1 MGLRAPIEGRGLTR
15 EGAAEPPP
23 YDRADT
29 VAWYRGGPQPGSPGA
44 AVLVGHV
51 DTDRA
56 PAVFYELGGLK
67 RGETVSVDRADGST
81 AEFTVDDVTV
91 FGKDHFDAGRVY
103 GPHTAGRAELRLI
116 TCGGD
121 YDRARRQYSA
131 NVVVS
136 AAEKKRMARIVADV
150 PVHDVIV
157 GDGEGQVPLK
167 KVRTT
172 LLKLPR
178 VLPGAQVTVVN
189 DRLRALGD
197 LMSNMPI
204 PKGPMPKGMRMPKGP
219 LRPRK

>member
-1 MGLRAPIEGRGLTR
+1 MSDDVRASGRGRLLTGVAWAALLCALWLWGREVTEVSPGSWPATGDIAAAGRPPVRALPPPLAPLPGAPPQRLAIRAMGLRAPIEGRGLTR
-15 EGAAEPPP
+15 EGAVEPPP
-23 YDRADT
+23 YDRPGT

-56 PAVFYELGGLK
+56 PAVFYELGSL
-67 RGETVSVDRADGST
+67 RPGETVSVARADGST

-121 YDRARRQYSA
+121 YDRARRQYNA

-136 AAEKKRMARIVADV
+136 AYLT
-150 PVHDVIV
+150 
-157 GDGEGQVPLK
+157 G
-167 KVRTT
+167 T
-172 LLKLPR
+172 
-178 VLPGAQVTVVN
+178 
-189 DRLRALGD
+189 
-197 LMSNMPI
+197 
-204 PKGPMPKGMRMPKGP
+204 GPA
-219 LRPRK
+219 

>member
-1 MGLRAPIEGRGLTR
+1 MSEARASGRGRLLTGVAWSALLFALWLWGREVTEVPSGSWPATGDVAAAGRPPVRALPPPHDPLPGAPPQRLAIRAMGLRAPIEGRGLTR

-136 AAEKKRMARIVADV
+136 AYLT
-150 PVHDVIV
+150 
-157 GDGEGQVPLK
+157 G
-167 KVRTT
+167 T
-172 LLKLPR
+172 
-178 VLPGAQVTVVN
+178 
-189 DRLRALGD
+189 
-197 LMSNMPI
+197 
-204 PKGPMPKGMRMPKGP
+204 GPA
-219 LRPRK
+219 